1 MVNKK
6 DDGELFNA
14 KMESEELAYQL
25 ADMMGVA
32 LHYAGVKKEKLKDA
46 VLGYLDA
53 MDDLFSDDEPTEYG
67 FEEIVQIIEH
77 LKKSKKELF
86 D

>member
-6 DDGELFNA
+6 EDSELFNA

-32 LHYAGVKKEKLKDA
+32 LYYAGVKKEDLKDA
-46 VLGYLDA
+46 VLHYLNA
-53 MDDLFSDDEPTEYG
+53 MDELFSDEEPTEYG

-77 LKKSKKELF
+77 LKKTKGELF
-86 D
+86 N

>member
-1 MVNKK
+1 MINKK

-25 ADMMGVA
+25 ADMLGVA
-32 LHYAGVKKEKLKDA
+32 LYYAGVKKDKLKDA

-53 MDDLFSDDEPTEYG
+53 MDELFEDDEPTEYG
-67 FEEIVQIIEH
+67 FEEIVKIIEH
-77 LKKSKKELF
+77 IKKSKKELF
-86 D
+86 N

>member
-1 MVNKK
+1 MINKK

-32 LHYAGVKKEKLKDA
+32 LYYAGVKKENLKDA
-46 VLGYLDA
+46 VLGYLNA
-53 MDDLFSDDEPTEYG
+53 MDELFSDDEPTEYG
-67 FEEIVQIIEH
+67 FEEIVQIVEH
-77 LKKSKKELF
+77 LKKNKKELF

>member
-6 DDGELFNA
+6 DDSELFNA

-25 ADMMGVA
+25 ADMMGVT
-32 LHYAGVKKEKLKDA
+32 LYYAGVKKENLKDA

-53 MDDLFSDDEPTEYG
+53 MDELFSDDEPTEYG
-67 FEEIVQIIEH
+67 FEEIVQIVEH
-77 LKKSKKELF
+77 LKKSQKELF
-86 D
+86 N